1 MVTKNENKQ
10 VITLDFE
17 LLENGYKL
25 ISEITVINGI
35 TFTGE
40 DLTNKVNAIDTQ
52 QKLEYIFYKERNK
65 IDLKKYRKENEN
77 EKRN

>member
-35 TFTGE
+35 TFTAE
-40 DLTNKVNAIDTQ
+40 DLTNEVNAIDTQ
-52 QKLEYIFYKERNK
+52 EKLEYIFYKERNK
-65 IDLKKYRKENEN
+65 IDLKEFGKEKSKNE
-77 EKRN
+77 

>member
-52 QKLEYIFYKERNK
+52 EKLEYIFYKER
-65 IDLKKYRKENEN
+65 KK
-77 EKRN
+77 

>member
-25 ISEITVINGI
+25 ISEITAINGI

-40 DLTNKVNAIDTQ
+40 DLISEIKAIETQ
-52 QKLEYIFYKERNK
+52 EKLEYIFYKERNK
-65 IDLKKYRKENEN
+65 IDLKKYRKEKEN
-77 EKRN
+77 EKHK

>member
-40 DLTNKVNAIDTQ
+40 DLTK
-52 QKLEYIFYKERNK
+52 
-65 IDLKKYRKENEN
+65 
-77 EKRN
+77 